1 MSHLANHLWQS
12 TVFAAAVALATMF
25 MRRNPA
31 RLRYWLWLAASLKFL
46 IPFSVLVS
54 MGGGVARPTAAPVF
68 PALTVVRVSTYFAP
82 APTFPTVA
90 PAAARSY
97 RRLAMGTIWAAGA
110 LFLLLRWYRRWR
122 EIREAT
128 RHAKPLK
135 VHAWLPALESRSTIE
150 PGVFGLFRPILI
162 VPEGIA
168 DSLPPE
174 QMQTILAH
182 ELCHVRYRDNLT
194 AALHMC
200 VEALFWFHPIVWWIG
215 AKLVEER
222 ERACDENVLNRG
234 GRPSDYAQGIANVC
248 KAYLEWPLPCVSG
261 ITGANLKKR
270 IREIMTWHG
279 TVHLTFVRKSM
290 LALAGI
296 AAVAVPVG
304 IGLIR
309 AQTLP
314 PPPTYTYEVV
324 SIHKSSSGQQDSSI
338 GPGAGGGL
346 RTQNV
351 TTMQLLTFA
360 YKVRDYQIAGA
371 PGWVTSERFDV
382 NFTPEKTEAAPHR
395 GAAPKELEA
404 FIGRNQQ
411 RMQAVLRDRF
421 GLVLRAETHE
431 LPIYA
436 LVRAKGGEKLTPS
449 ANAERGPSLQGG
461 PGRVIGIGAT
471 LRQLAGH
478 LSFELGRPVIDE
490 IGSDDQYD
498 FKLEYTPEIPV
509 QGAPEGASPPPAD
522 GPSIFTALT
531 EQLGL
536 RLEPRKG
543 PVPVYVIEKIE
554 KPSEN

>member
-1 MSHLANHLWQS
+1 VNYMVNHLWQS
-12 TVFAAAVALATMF
+12 TVFAAAVALTTMA
-25 MRRNPA
+25 MRRNSA

-46 IPFSVLVS
+46 IPFSVLVI
-54 MGGGVARPTAAPVF
+54 MGGAVARPTAEPVL

-90 PAAARSY
+90 PAAAWSCRAF
-97 RRLAMGTIWAAGA
+97 AMGAVWAAGA
-110 LFLLLRWYRRWR
+110 LLLLFRWYRRWR
-122 EIREAT
+122 AIRDAT
-128 RHAKPLK
+128 RNARPLQ
-135 VHAWLPALESRSTIE
+135 VHAWLPALSSRSTIE
-150 PGVFGLFRPILI
+150 PRVFGLFRPILI
-162 VPEGIA
+162 LPEGIA
-168 DSLPPE
+168 DSLTPV

-200 VEALFWFHPIVWWIG
+200 VETVFWFHPIVWWIG

-234 GRPSDYAQGIANVC
+234 GQPSDYAQGIVNVC
-248 KAYLEWPLPCVSG
+248 KAYHEWPLPCASG
-261 ITGANLKKR
+261 ITGSSLKRR

-279 TVHLTFVRKSM
+279 TLHLTFGRKLM
-290 LALAGI
+290 LAFAGI

-304 IGLIR
+304 IGLVC

-314 PPPTYTYEVV
+314 PAPAYTYEVV
-324 SIHKSSSGQQDSSI
+324 AIHKSSPGQPDSSI
-338 GPGAGGGL
+338 GPGTGGGL
-346 RTQNV
+346 RAVNV
-351 TTMQLLTFA
+351 TAIQLVTFA
-360 YKVRDYQIAGA
+360 YKVRDYQIAGG
-371 PGWVTSERFDV
+371 PGWMTSDRFDV
-382 NFTPEKTEAAPHR
+382 NFTPDKTEARPR
-395 GAAPKELEA
+395 PGAAPKEIEA

-436 LVRAKGGEKLTPS
+436 LVPAKGGMKLTLS
-449 ANAERGPSLQGG
+449 ANAARGPSLRGG
-461 PGRVIGIGAT
+461 PRGITGIGAT
-471 LRQLAGH
+471 IRQLAGH
-478 LSFELGRPVIDE
+478 LSAVLGRPVIDE
-490 IGSDDQYD
+490 TGSDDRQYD

-509 QGAPEGASPPPAD
+509 QGASEEAPPPGD

-536 RLEPRKG
+536 RLESRKG
-543 PVPVYVIEKIE
+543 PVPVYAIEKIE